1 MIAFGVGD
9 VIGGLSMGLII
20 DKFGSKK
27 TCFLNV
33 FIISV

>member
-20 DKFGSKK
+20 DKLGSKK